1 MTDTD
6 PTLRANSLVM
16 LERYRVL
23 AEIAAHYTYVYRVT
37 PDGEFIKE
45 WIGGDYQ
52 GITGYTPEEVDAQ
65 GGWNVL
71 HHPDDLAVGLQR
83 DAMIRRGEPS
93 ETEFRIRHR
102 DGQYR
107 WLHNIVKPVCD
118 EQTGQVVR
126 FYGATV
132 DITQR
137 KHAEEELRAAK
148 EAAEA
153 ATRAKSAFLANVSH
167 EIRTPLNGIFGTVEL
182 LLGTELTAEQREY
195 VALAKSSADVLLAMI
210 NDLLDSAKMEAG
222 KLELESIGFSL
233 RDLIGETLKV
243 LAVRA
248 HAKGLTLMHRITGDV
263 PDALVGDP
271 TRLRQVL
278 VNLVDNG
285 IKFTSQGEVVVSV
298 SREDDKVTRADDKV
312 TRWQGDKVP
321 GQSVTLSPSHLV
333 TLSFEVSDTGIGIAP
348 EKQAMI
354 FEAFTQADASMT
366 RQYGGTGLGLNIAS
380 RLVQMMGGKLT
391 VTSVPGQGSVFRFTA
406 HLGLPAS
413 RLPGARPRPAPAP
426 VSTTPAPRRLRIL
439 VGEDNTINQ
448 RLIRDIFSRIG
459 HDAVVVE
466 NGREVLA
473 ELERQPFDVVFLD
486 VHMPLMDGLQT
497 ATVIREREKAT
508 GGRVP
513 IVALTAHALAGYKEI
528 CLNAGMSDYVS
539 KPFRV
544 QDIRDVLLRVG
555 PH

>member
-1 MTDTD
+1 
-6 PTLRANSLVM
+6 
-16 LERYRVL
+16 
-23 AEIAAHYTYVYRVT
+23 
-37 PDGEFIKE
+37 
-45 WIGGDYQ
+45 
-52 GITGYTPEEVDAQ
+52 
-65 GGWNVL
+65 
-71 HHPDDLAVGLQR
+71 
-83 DAMIRRGEPS
+83 
-93 ETEFRIRHR
+93 
-102 DGQYR
+102 
-107 WLHNIVKPVCD
+107 
-118 EQTGQVVR
+118 
-126 FYGATV
+126 
-132 DITQR
+132 
-137 KHAEEELRAAK
+137 
-148 EAAEA
+148 
-153 ATRAKSAFLANVSH
+153 
-167 EIRTPLNGIFGTVEL
+167 
-182 LLGTELTAEQREY
+182 
-195 VALAKSSADVLLAMI
+195 
-210 NDLLDSAKMEAG
+210 
-222 KLELESIGFSL
+222 
-233 RDLIGETLKV
+233 
-243 LAVRA
+243 
-248 HAKGLTLMHRITGDV
+248 
-263 PDALVGDP
+263 
-271 TRLRQVL
+271 
-278 VNLVDNG
+278 
-285 IKFTSQGEVVVSV
+285 
-298 SREDDKVTRADDKV
+298 VTRADDKV